1 MRFQIITPTGILARY
16 IQHYWM
22 LEAGDDEKSVTE
34 RVIPTGNIEWM
45 FHYHNPFLVQS
56 SSHETHV
63 QQRGFASGISSS
75 YADVSTQGAAGVIAI
90 SFYPHGACHFLSMP
104 LSQIGNT
111 SVSLNDLLGNKT
123 REIEEKI
130 VLANGLAERIR
141 IIESFLLSIYR
152 PVISHDS
159 RLISDAVRIIKNAK
173 GQIPSG
179 KLAEILS
186 FSQKSIERKFS
197 EKIGTSPKQFSK
209 IVRFQHVVDELW
221 NDKNRELTALAYNN
235 GYFDQSHFIRD
246 FKAFS
251 GYTPGEFLS
260 AYPCQPHEQVIQE
273 KI

>member
-1 MRFQIITPTGILARY
+1 MHFQIISPSGILARY

-22 LEAGDDEKSVTE
+22 LEAGDNEQVATE

-45 FHYHNPFLVQS
+45 FHYRNPFLVKS
-56 SSHETHV
+56 SSHETHI
-63 QQRGFASGISSS
+63 QQRGFASGINNS
-75 YADVSTQGAAGVIAI
+75 YSDVSTRGAAGVIAI
-90 SFYPHGACHFLSMP
+90 SFYPDGACQFLQMP
-104 LSQIGNT
+104 LSLLGNS
-111 SVSLNDLLGNKT
+111 SVSLNDLLGSKT

-152 PVISHDS
+152 PVVSHDS

-179 KLAEILS
+179 KLSEILS

-197 EKIGTSPKQFSK
+197 EKVGTSPKQFCR
-209 IVRFQHVVDELW
+209 IVRFQHVVKGLW
-221 NDKNRELTALAYNN
+221 VGNTGELTSLAYNN

-246 FKAFS
+246 FKAIS

-260 AYPCQPHEQVIQE
+260 AYPCQPHESAIQ
-273 KI
+273 